1 MARPVA
7 LLAERHR
14 KRQQI
19 LCLPPATGELPETGG
34 VIVASPACPTRKQI
48 EHAGHIYQEKV
59 IKAYSINAPEVDD
72 SSQSTT
78 DAAGSSTAEGK
89 HEAATPTRPAV
100 DAASSLASKLAV
112 GSDDLY
118 ELLEL
123 GEKRWHA
130 TADDIKKSFRR
141 ISLTYHPD
149 KIAHLGE
156 KAREDSEAHFKAV
169 MKAYDIL
176 SDKKKRAAYD
186 SIDDVD
192 DSIPTERDAT
202 ASPARFYE
210 KFGECF
216 ALNSRWSISNRV
228 PELGDDTSDLDSV
241 NKFYDFWYSF
251 KSWRDFSFDLEY
263 DTDQAECREEKRWMD
278 RQNAKHVKAK
288 KLEESAR
295 IRRLVDLAFK
305 HDPRLQ
311 RERAAAKAKKDAQKL
326 EKQKAA
332 QERARVEREAQERA
346 KQEAERKEAEDK
358 EKRAV
363 AKKQKENARQVMRKT
378 RQKLRAAARSL
389 NLETSE
395 GAHLLVEKICMEGI
409 IESIEAV
416 TTMLNRLDPA
426 DADVVQKAIEIMNH
440 VIANPQDV
448 MSVNDV
454 QPSSQP
460 DTDPTSS
467 VSPSKATAQRNTK
480 TDEKNENK
488 PSTSNG
494 LNDGAGARKNG
505 PTQSQQPTS
514 KTGNETRWTP
524 DELSLLSKGVSKFPG
539 GTRDRWQKLADYI
552 GTKSPDEV
560 LAKVNESRASKASGN
575 SHAHALANSASKKQ
589 DAKAF
594 ERFQEK
600 KKGAKPVST
609 QSSPPPASKTKTAA
623 AAAGAATAPQPTK
636 LSNGAGKGESSLPS
650 QPPNKLLFTPK
661 QQSSFEAALKKFP
674 ASEGEMR
681 WKKVSNLVG
690 RPPEDCKE
698 RFSELIA
705 FFQARKQKQ

>member
-34 VIVASPACPTRKQI
+34 VIVASPACPTRKPI

-59 IKAYSINAPEVDD
+59 IKAYSINAPEADD
-72 SSQSTT
+72 SSQST
-78 DAAGSSTAEGK
+78 DASEGK
-89 HEAATPTRPAV
+89 HEAATPTRPAI
-100 DAASSLASKLAV
+100 DAASKLASKLAV

-202 ASPARFYE
+202 ASPARFFE
-210 KFGECF
+210 NFGECF

-228 PELGDDTSDLDSV
+228 PELGDDTLELDSV

-311 RERAAAKAKKDAQKL
+311 RERAAVKAKKDAQKL
-326 EKQKAA
+326 EKQKVA

-346 KQEAERKEAEDK
+346 KEEAERKAAEDK

-395 GAHLLVEKICMEGI
+395 RAHFLVEKICMEGI

-416 TTMLNRLDPA
+416 TTMLNSLNST
-426 DADVVQKAIEIMNH
+426 DADVVQKAIEIMDR
-440 VIANPQDV
+440 VIANPQEAIS
-448 MSVNDV
+448 MKAS
-454 QPSSQP
+454 QPSSP
-460 DTDPTSS
+460 SDTDQSPS
-467 VSPSKATAQRNTK
+467 VSPSKAAAQQDTKIDERN
-480 TDEKNENK
+480 DSK

-494 LNDGAGARKNG
+494 FNDGTDAKKNG
-505 PTQSQQPTS
+505 PTPSHQPSS
-514 KTGNETRWTP
+514 KASNETRWTP

-552 GTKSPDEV
+552 GTKSPNEV
-560 LAKVNESRASKASGN
+560 LVKVNESRASKASGN
-575 SHAHALANSASKKQ
+575 AHARALANAVSKEQ

-609 QSSPPPASKTKTAA
+609 KSSPPPASKTRAAAPAA
-623 AAAGAATAPQPTK
+623 AAAAPQPTK

-650 QPPNKLLFTPK
+650 QPPNKLFFTPK

-681 WKKVSNLVG
+681 WKKVSNVVG